1 MSMNITQEA
10 FDAKLAE
17 IMDESPA
24 SSLLSIPGVYEA
36 VSEYFNN
43 DVLAELE
50 EDHDEHEQKG
60 L

>member
-43 DVLAELE
+43 DVLAKLE